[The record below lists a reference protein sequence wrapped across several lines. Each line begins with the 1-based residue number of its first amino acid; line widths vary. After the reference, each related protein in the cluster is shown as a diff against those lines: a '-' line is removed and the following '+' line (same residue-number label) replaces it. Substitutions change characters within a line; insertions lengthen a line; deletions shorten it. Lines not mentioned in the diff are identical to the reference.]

1 LPQAVLAAVTPQGE
15 SERQTIVQ
23 TGGANSAAPP
33 PPRPPEEHPLLAALR
48 CYRDKQPDKARDRLQ
63 TFDPSTRELLER
75 LLPLVVSF
83 SERKLDKIPPGELS
97 AFVQRF
103 EALAEMLRPR
113 AGLEITEV
121 RFCRTIRRFG
131 DYDPLPADHA
141 FQAGAG
147 DRPGDFV
154 QVYVEL
160 RNFTCRKNGPF
171 YETAL
176 ASSLTIRDANQRV
189 VHPVDR
195 PAQVD
200 RLLSRRL
207 DCFLNCHFYVPPF
220 LPAGEYKLV
229 IEVKDVTGLPERV
242 KVHDQHVATWEVP
255 FRVASPAYA
264 SGTWDNADAAP

>member
-1 LPQAVLAAVTPQGE
+1 MSGPPISPDASQT
-15 SERQTIVQ
+15 QTIVQ
-23 TGGANSAAPP
+23 TGGRPDRPPAP
-33 PPRPPEEHPLLAALR
+33 PPEEHPVLAAWR
-48 CYRDKQPDKARDRLQ
+48 CYRDRQPDKARDRLKD
-63 TFDPSTRELLER
+63 FDPSTRELLER
-75 LLPLVVSF
+75 LLPLVVSL
-83 SERKLDKIPPGELS
+83 SERKLDRIPPGELS
-97 AFVQRF
+97 ALVRRF

-176 ASSLTIRDANQRV
+176 ASSLTIRDAKGALVCRLGE
-189 VHPVDR
+189 PLGR

-207 DCFLNCHFYVPPF
+207 DCFLNCHFYVPPN

-229 IEVKDVTGLPERV
+229 IEVKDVTGLPEGV
-242 KVHDQHVATWEVP
+242 KAHDSHVATWEVP
-255 FRVASPAYA
+255 FRIASPAYA
-264 SGTWDNADAAP
+264 SGTWNNADAVP